1 MNNEILENENS
12 SILMEMLS
20 NKQDQLIKY
29 NLRKRFLNLN
39 LFLAEKKPSI
49 ELNMYTNNKVE
60 GIYSN
65 YSPGEQLIKME
76 NLETKLGVYPFINVR
91 CSDICYYKTK

>member
-49 ELNMYTNNKVE
+49 ELNMYTK
-60 GIYSN
+60 
-65 YSPGEQLIKME
+65 
-76 NLETKLGVYPFINVR
+76 
-91 CSDICYYKTK
+91 